1 MMTKFIGMEYLAALA
16 LIKLDKEEISLAE
29 LNQFRVNVVKAFENN
44 EISSVFLFS
53 NNYAMELVR
62 NYSDCFELI
71 NNDSVLRRKV
81 SNEVLISRFI
91 AYLSNDILRAVYSSK
106 ESA

>member
-1 MMTKFIGMEYLAALA
+1 MTKFIGMEYLAALA

>member
-1 MMTKFIGMEYLAALA
+1 MKKFIGMEYLAALA
-16 LIKLDKEEISLAE
+16 LIRLDKEEISLTD
-29 LNQFRVNVVKAFENN
+29 LNQFRVEVVKAFEAN
-44 EISSVFLFS
+44 EITSVFLFS
-53 NNYAMELVR
+53 PNYAMELVR

-81 SNEVLISRFI
+81 SNEVLISRFL
-91 AYLSNDILRAVYSSK
+91 AYLSNDILRAVYTSK